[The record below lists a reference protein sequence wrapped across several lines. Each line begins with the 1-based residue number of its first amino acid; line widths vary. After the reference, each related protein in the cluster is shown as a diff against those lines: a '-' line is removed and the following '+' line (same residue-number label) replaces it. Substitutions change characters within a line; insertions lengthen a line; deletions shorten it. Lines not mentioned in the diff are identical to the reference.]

1 MFFSSAPF
9 YSNPLPLKREIFL
22 FFGKCPWGYEKGIPQ
37 NEFQLAKVGM
47 LKIFNI

>member
-1 MFFSSAPF
+1 LENA
-9 YSNPLPLKREIFL
+9 R
-22 FFGKCPWGYEKGIPQ
+22 GGYEKGIPQ